1 VTSSCPP
8 PEQATARLVP
18 IVPAVLGTTLILLA
32 LGRLVGPPDRPTVGD
47 PGLAVAGGSAGIA
60 LIIVSAL
67 WRRHR
72 LRSGARHLL
81 LATCVLVGAA
91 DTVAAVQAT
100 GQVDRA
106 AELVLLATACGLLLL
121 DLAWYLGGVGAVA
134 LAWVMLAVRG
144 GPAVGYHLA
153 GLAVSVLVAVAVRRA
168 RLASLASL
176 ASLAEAAGTAQTAQA
191 FDARAMAADAQT
203 TDAGLPIAAPV
214 IDAATGLPDWRGLL
228 LTGTRLLAIAR
239 RESEA
244 FGATVV
250 RIEGYRDLVEQ
261 HGPARADELVAHL
274 GLALQQSVRTTD
286 LTGRW
291 GPDELAVVAHGQGAS
306 PEILR
311 RRLIGMIGL
320 DSPLAA
326 LGWSGRLRLGHALLE
341 PWETGEVTDVLAA
354 ARRAVG
360 APITVHG
367 TPGPAADRSRGPH
380 EILDAPSATQSRA
393 SSTAPI
399 MNGERSAT
407 RPD

>member
-1 VTSSCPP
+1 MTSSTAT

-32 LGRLVGPPDRPTVGD
+32 LGRLAGPPDRPTVGD
-47 PGLAVAGGSAGIA
+47 PRLAVAGGSAGIA
-60 LIIVSAL
+60 LIILSAL

-72 LRSGARHLL
+72 LRSGPRHLV
-81 LATCVLVGAA
+81 LATCVLIGAA

-106 AELVLLATACGLLLL
+106 AELVLLATACGLLLV
-121 DLAWYLGGVGAVA
+121 DLAWYLGGVAAVA
-134 LAWVMLAVRG
+134 SAWVTLAVRG
-144 GPAVGYHLA
+144 GPTIGYHLA
-153 GLAVSVLVAVAVRRA
+153 GLAVTVLVAVAVRRA
-168 RLASLASL
+168 RLASLAEGP
-176 ASLAEAAGTAQTAQA
+176 AAEQTVHGVDAQA
-191 FDARAMAADAQT
+191 TATDERT
-203 TDAGLPIAAPV
+203 TEAGQAPSAPV
-214 IDAATGLPDWRGLL
+214 IDAGTGLPDWRGLVL
-228 LTGTRLLAIAR
+228 MGTRLLAIAR

-261 HGPARADELVAHL
+261 HGSARAEELVAHL
-274 GLALQQSVRTTD
+274 GQALQQSVRTTD
-286 LTGRW
+286 MVGRW

-311 RRLIGMIGL
+311 RRLIGMIGI
-320 DSPLAA
+320 DSPLGA

-341 PWETGEVTDVLAA
+341 PWETGEVTDVLVA

-367 TPGPAADRSRGPH
+367 MAGPAADLSRGPH
-380 EILDAPSATQSRA
+380 EILEAP
-393 SSTAPI
+393 STAPI
-399 MNGERSAT
+399 TDGEQSVT
-407 RPD
+407 RPN